1 MRKTGILTFL
11 LLLTAFWTGCKKD
24 KAPDPRDIFVST
36 YSVTES
42 WSDNGQ
48 LLTKPAFTMSVEKST
63 QQSDKILFI
72 NFANY
77 GAGITADATVS
88 GTKITIPQQT
98 LSNSKSITGTGT
110 LADPTL
116 SFTYTESINNISIE
130 ITATA
135 KKK

>member
-1 MRKTGILTFL
+1 MRKILKIAL
-11 LLLTAFWTGCKKD
+11 LLITTVYLTGCKKD
-24 KAPDPRDIFVST
+24 KAPDPRDIFIST

-42 WSDNGQ
+42 WTDNGKQ
-48 LLTKPAFTMSVEKST
+48 LTKPAFTMTVEKSSQHT
-63 QQSDKILFI
+63 DMILLN

-77 GAGITADATVS
+77 GAGTTVEATVS
-88 GTKITIPQQT
+88 GPKITLASQT
-98 LSNSKSITGTGT
+98 LPNLKAITGSGT

-116 SFTYTESINNISIE
+116 TFNYSESINNISIE